1 MKPGI
6 STIAVLAVLA
16 APVGTLATDFT
27 WNGNTSSYW
36 DEPNWSVGQFGS
48 QNYPGQNQAGDS
60 ATIKVATN
68 NPVILDVSLYDL
80 STLDLD
86 ADAAGANITLDIRT
100 GADLAT
106 TGLVTIK
113 GEQDDGSPEAK
124 IIVGAAFA
132 PEAMRFWG
140 HSDATD
146 GHAKA
151 DVDVDFSV
159 VSDVSVRRY
168 ADFDV
173 ATDKTVT
180 VDGSLRIGKDLDDYF
195 AYLTVTGGGTV
206 AAATVVIEGQSGVDP
221 VAESTLQVS
230 SGIVITN

>member
-1 MKPGI
+1 MKSGI

-27 WNGNTSSYW
+27 WNGNTSAFW
-36 DEPNWSVGQFGS
+36 DEPNWSVGQFS
-48 QNYPGQNQAGDS
+48 SLNYPGQSQAGDS

-195 AYLTVTGGGTV
+195 GYLKMTAGTGTLEAETLVMEGDTVASTLEIAAGTV
-206 AAATVVIEGQSGVDP
+206 KTK
-221 VAESTLQVS
+221 
-230 SGIVITN
+230 